1 MSIID
6 LIKEINR
13 KLLAVA
19 NSNQSSLVTTDLM
32 SKDLSDSLD
41 ELVLI
46 KTSNASSLTALQNI
60 LNRLDQENNIRES
73 SNKMELITGS
83 VTNKLYRYLLINAST
98 KFTVLTDSDNNN
110 MLTGSGSML
119 IGDNTLYT
127 GVILYPYPGKTFKNV
142 TVSGGNVFGFYA

>member
-13 KLLAVA
+13 KLLALI
-19 NSNQSSLVTTDLM
+19 NSNQSS
-32 SKDLSDSLD
+32 LSDSLD

-83 VTNKLYRYLLINAST
+83 VTNKLYKYLLINAST
-98 KFTVLTDSDNNN
+98 KFTVLIDSDNTN
-110 MLTGSGSML
+110 MLTGSQSML

>member
-19 NSNQSSLVTTDLM
+19 NSNQSSLETIDLM
-32 SKDLSDSLD
+32 SKDLDDSLD
-41 ELVLI
+41 ELILI
-46 KTSNASSLTALQNI
+46 KTSSASSLTALQNI
-60 LNRLDQENNIRES
+60 SNRLDQENNTRES

-83 VTNKLYRYLLINAST
+83 VTNKLYKYLLINAST
-98 KFTVLTDSDNNN
+98 KFTVLTDSDNTN

-127 GVILYPYPGKTFKNV
+127 GVVLYPYPGKTFKNV
-142 TVSGGNVFGFYA
+142 TVNGGNVFGFYA

>member
-13 KLLAVA
+13 KLFALT
-19 NSNQSSLVTTDLM
+19 NSNQSSLETTDLM
-32 SKDLSDSLD
+32 SKDLGDSLD

-46 KTSNASSLTALQNI
+46 RTSNASSLTALQNI
-60 LNRLDQENNIRES
+60 STRLDQENSTRES

-83 VTNKLYRYLLINAST
+83 VTNKLYKYLLINAST
-98 KFTVLTDSDNNN
+98 KFTVLTDSDNTN
-110 MLTGSGSML
+110 MLTGTGSML